1 MEKLVLS
8 GDTIFLAISILL
20 FIVMLFLI
28 RKANNEMKLKNEK
41 NIKTE
46 SVRKI
51 ENDSMIKLIID
62 QKVKNSQEK
71 QTRKAFF
78 NKYKIPEYI
87 KVRFKKDFP
96 KYFEINDISEDKK
109 WN

>member
-51 ENDSMIKLIID
+51 ENDSM
-62 QKVKNSQEK
+62 
-71 QTRKAFF
+71 
-78 NKYKIPEYI
+78 KIGRAH
-87 KVRFKKDFP
+87 V
-96 KYFEINDISEDKK
+96 
-109 WN
+109 